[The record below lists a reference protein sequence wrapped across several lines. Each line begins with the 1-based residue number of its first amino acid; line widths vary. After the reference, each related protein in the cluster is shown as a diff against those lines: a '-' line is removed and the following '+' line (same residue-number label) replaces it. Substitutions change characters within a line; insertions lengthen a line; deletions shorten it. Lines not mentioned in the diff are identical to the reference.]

1 MRKTAKKT
9 TALAKISRIYQL
21 VEEMNVLV
29 SELKT
34 VGVEVQCGSLSR
46 HDPLGQMANIRITL
60 NTEFQSLNG

>member
-21 VEEMNVLV
+21 VEEMNGLV

-34 VGVEVQCGSLSR
+34 VGVEVQCGGVSR
-46 HDPLGQMANIRITL
+46 HDPLAQMANIRITL